1 MLFFDMAV
9 VILFSV
15 SANSA
20 VVQKKSRN
28 PPPAKKTDS
37 KSEMTNSV
45 VLGKTRFRF
54 SLVQKLMI
62 KKYFQTVYSF
72 N

>member
-1 MLFFDMAV
+1 MYAIFDIFF

-15 SANSA
+15 SSNSA
-20 VVQKKSRN
+20 VVRKKSRN
-28 PPPAKKTDS
+28 PPLAKKTDS

-54 SLVQKLMI
+54 SLV
-62 KKYFQTVYSF
+62 
-72 N
+72 